1 MSTDAPEDGWVW
13 ICPMCPGV
21 GAMEPEP
28 CPHCG
33 MALEPA
39 DPTAGVEDDGEL
51 HDMQRRLRVCVLL
64 AGPLLVWTMGGMS
77 LGLEPSRWIQL
88 LLAAPVVLWGGA
100 PFFARGWA
108 SLANGRGN
116 MFTLVALG
124 TGIAFVASLVATLFP
139 DIFPETFRGPDGSP
153 PVYFESAA
161 VIVTLVLLGQ
171 VIELRAR
178 RRTGDALRALLDHA
192 PARALR
198 IGSDGSEE
206 DVPICHVHVGDR
218 LRVRPGETI
227 PVDGRVVSGSSAVDE
242 SMVTGEPIPVAKT
255 DADELVGGTLNGTG
269 ALVMEATRV
278 GSETLLSRIAARVA
292 EAQRSRAPA
301 QNLAD
306 AVAAWFVPT
315 VVIAAG
321 LALLVWLTLGPEPRL
336 AHGVLAAVAVLIVAC
351 PCALGLATPM
361 SITVAMGRGAGAG
374 ILFRQAD
381 ALEALAKADTL
392 VVDKTGTLTEGRP
405 QLTDLIT
412 AEGGSENELL
422 RLAASLERSSEH
434 PLADAIVRAAGDREL
449 PLAEAEGFEAHVG
462 QGVSA
467 KVDGHEVVLGSD
479 VFLGSRGLVVDEAT
493 AEDLR
498 AAGRTVVHVA
508 IDGSWAGTIAVA
520 DPIRQRAGEL
530 VSELQERGFR
540 IVMATGD
547 TETTA
552 RAIASELGIDEIASS
567 LLPGDKADLVERL
580 RAAGRT
586 VAFAGDGINDAP
598 ALAAADV
605 GIALG
610 TGTDVAMEAADVTLI
625 GGDLGGLPRAVRL
638 AEATARNLRQNL
650 LLAFGYNGLA
660 IPIAAGALYPTLGWL
675 LSPMLAAA
683 AMSLSSISVISNA
696 LRLRSVQIETS

>member
-1 MSTDAPEDGWVW
+1 
-13 ICPMCPGV
+13 MCPGV
-21 GAMEPEP
+21 GAMEPGP
-28 CPHCG
+28 CPQCG

-51 HDMQRRLRVCVLL
+51 HDMQRRLWVCTLL
-64 AGPLLVWTMGGMS
+64 AGPLLVMTMGGMG
-77 LGLEPSRWIQL
+77 LGWEPSPWIQL
-88 LLAAPVVLWGGA
+88 ALAAPVVLWGGA

-108 SLANGRGN
+108 SVLNGRGN

-124 TGIAFVASLVATLFP
+124 TGIAFLASLIATLFP
-139 DIFPETFRGPDGSP
+139 EVFPETFRGPDGRP
-153 PVYFESAA
+153 PVYFEGAA

-198 IGSDGSEE
+198 IADDGTDE

-218 LRVRPGETI
+218 LRVRPGEAI
-227 PVDGRVVSGSSAVDE
+227 PVDGTVVSGTSAVDE

-255 DADELVGGTLNGTG
+255 EADELVGGTLNGTG
-269 ALVMEATRV
+269 ALVMEARRV

-306 AVAAWFVPT
+306 AVAAWFVPA
-315 VVIAAG
+315 VVLAAA
-321 LALLVWLTLGPEPRL
+321 LALFVWLAVGPEPRL
-336 AHGVLAAVAVLIVAC
+336 ANGVLAAVAVLIVAC

-361 SITVAMGRGAGAG
+361 SITVAMGRGASAG
-374 ILFRQAD
+374 VLFRQAD

-405 QLTDLIT
+405 QLTDLLVVP
-412 AEGGSENELL
+412 GGDENELL

-434 PLADAIVRAAGDREL
+434 PLADAIVRAAGERSL
-449 PLAEAEGFEAHVG
+449 PLTEAEAFEAHVG

-467 KVDGHEVVLGSD
+467 KVDGHDVALGSEA
-479 VFLGSRGLVVDEAT
+479 FLAGRGISLNQDA
-493 AEDLR
+493 AEGLR
-498 AAGRTVVHVA
+498 ATGHTVVHVA
-508 IDGSWAGTIAVA
+508 IDGALAGTIAVA
-520 DPIRQRAGEL
+520 DPIRERASEL
-530 VSELQERGFR
+530 VAELQERGFR

-552 RAIASELGIDEIASS
+552 RAIASELGIDEIAAG
-567 LLPGDKADLVERL
+567 LLPNDKADLVERL
-580 RAAGRT
+580 QAEGRT

-598 ALAAADV
+598 ALAVADV

-610 TGTDVAMEAADVTLI
+610 TGTDVAMETADVTLI
-625 GGDLGGLPRAVRL
+625 GGDLAGLPRAVRL
-638 AEATARNLRQNL
+638 AKATARNLRQNL
-650 LLAFGYNGLA
+650 FLAFGYNGLA
-660 IPIAAGALYPTLGWL
+660 IPIAAGALYPAFGWL
-675 LSPMLAAA
+675 LSPMLAAG

-696 LRLRSVQIETS
+696 LRLRSVSIGDS